1 MSRNFFGP
9 VLGAAAL
16 VATAVSAQAADL
28 PVKAPPLEVFTWA
41 GFYIGGNAGGAWGR
55 DQVTTTQIAP
65 APFLPIDTAAISSA
79 ASTTISPFGFAGG
92 VQAGY
97 NLQQGHWVWGSEVDF
112 GYLGLKASNAGTFP
126 FPSTLP
132 GGPIGP
138 PTAFFSTTASMSTSW
153 LFTGRERLGWAA
165 DHWLVYVTGG
175 LAVGKENFSQTITLL
190 APFVETASFS
200 STSRRLDGGC
210 RRRIRTQ
217 PKLVDQGRI
226 SPRRLG
232 LCGSE
237 RHDHTPF
244 RWSGKSWLSSLDDR
258 DRTGWCQLPLLAR
271 GPAAK

>member
-65 APFLPIDTAAISSA
+65 VPFLPIDTAAISSA

-200 STSRRLDGGC
+200 STRVGWTVGAGVEYALSRNWSIKGEYLHVDLGSVGLNGTTTPPFAGLANPGSVRLTTE
-210 RRRIRTQ
+210 I
-217 PKLVDQGRI
+217 
-226 SPRRLG
+226 
-232 LCGSE
+232 
-237 RHDHTPF
+237 
-244 RWSGKSWLSSLDDR
+244 
-258 DRTGWCQLPLLAR
+258 AR
-271 GPAAK
+271 AGVNYRF